1 MPLKFNIVNRLPPK
15 QKKMPKFNIINRLP
29 TKEDTLFK
37 TMTDM
42 AGTNMTHANQPSV
55 GGFGTVSE
63 FLSSAGIYEEN
74 DTHEVDYLD
83 ERELE
88 IYDLVPDDE
97 DSYWLDSMIYDDD
110 FTEVITEKESRWYVK
125 ARQKDFREMSR
136 KDQDKREAIEEKLMG
151 GIGHLLGK
159 QHTKVFNIWKGAN
172 KGRTEDMKKLRDSF
186 RDFYE
191 SY

>member
-1 MPLKFNIVNRLPPK
+1 MPKIKFNV
-15 QKKMPKFNIINRLP
+15 INRLP

-37 TMTDM
+37 TMSEM
-42 AGTNMTHANQPSV
+42 AGTNKTHENQPSV
-55 GGFGTVSE
+55 GGFG
-63 FLSSAGIYEEN
+63 
-74 DTHEVDYLD
+74 DTYNVDTLD
-83 ERELE
+83 QDDLE

-97 DSYWLDSMIYDDD
+97 DSNWLDSMIYEDD

-136 KDQDKREAIEEKLMG
+136 KDQDKREAIDEKLMG
-151 GIGHLLGK
+151 GINNLLGK
-159 QHTKVFNIWKGAN
+159 QHTKIFNIWKGAN
-172 KGRTEDMKKLRDSF
+172 KGMTGSMEELQGSF